1 MWHPGR
7 TGRQP
12 CGPQNICPD
21 PAVFAAARFA
31 GFCSWADAPV
41 TAKTSAPAKIHFIDV
56 ICYSSPV
63 FEFTTIYVQL
73 QLNRNLTSF

>member
-12 CGPQNICPD
+12 CGLQNICPD

-41 TAKTSAPAKIHFIDV
+41 IAKTSAPAKIHFVVV
-56 ICYSSPV
+56 IVIPPLFLNSLQFTSNSS
-63 FEFTTIYVQL
+63 
-73 QLNRNLTSF
+73 